1 MKTLLLA
8 TALTLSASAVLADEI
23 RVLNWQG
30 YGTDV
35 ALSAHLDPLAQ
46 TLLTEL
52 SPDLPRANRRQGQ
65 RGKDMS

>member
-30 YGTDV
+30 YGTDAEWAV
-35 ALSAHLDPLAQ
+35 AAF
-46 TLLTEL
+46 T
-52 SPDLPRANRRQGQ
+52 
-65 RGKDMS
+65 